1 MFMKKTSRRSFLAQT
16 GVTAAG
22 IAIAPTF
29 LSNKAIPKT
38 KYTGK
43 KLNVTL
49 VGLGRYAAILA
60 DGLQESQYCKL
71 AGVVTGHPEKG
82 EAWKKQ
88 YNIPD
93 KNIYNYENFDSIVN
107 NKDIDVIYIVLPN
120 AMHKE
125 YTIRAAKAGK
135 HVICEKPMAIS
146 SQECNEMIEACK
158 QAGVQLAIGYRLHY
172 EPYNLEMKRLGQD
185 KVFGEVRYVEA
196 GLGYQ
201 TINFEGTNAGKDFN
215 INDPLEWRLNKR
227 WSGGG
232 ALMNLGVY
240 CVQASRYILGENPTS
255 VSAQYGTVHD
265 AKRFAQ
271 VEETILW
278 QANFPG
284 GAVANCNTSY
294 GYNIDRLYA
303 SAANGFF
310 ELAPAISYGPFKG
323 ASSNGDMHFPDI
335 NQQAAQ
341 LDGIGKLILEN
352 KALPDHISGK
362 EGLIDLCVIEAI
374 YKAANTGSKVDVV
387 YSM

>member
-1 MFMKKTSRRSFLAQT
+1 MKKTTRRSFLTQT
-16 GVTAAG
+16 GITAAG
-22 IAIAPTF
+22 IVIAPSC
-29 LSNKAIPKT
+29 LSNPAAVNT

-43 KLNVTL
+43 KLNIAL

-60 DGLQESQYCKL
+60 DGLQESEYCRL

-88 YNIPD
+88 YNLPAE
-93 KNIYNYENFDSIVN
+93 NIYSYENFDSVAS
-107 NKDIDVIYIVLPN
+107 NKNIDVIYVVLPN

-135 HVICEKPMAIS
+135 HVICEKPMGIS
-146 SQECNEMIEACK
+146 SKECVEMMEACK
-158 QAGVQLAIGYRLHY
+158 RAGVQLAIGYRLHY
-172 EPYNLEMKRLGQD
+172 EPYNLEMKRLGQE
-185 KVFGEVRYVEA
+185 KVFGQVRYMEA

-201 TINFEGTNAGKDFN
+201 TINFEGANAGRDFN
-215 INDPLEWRLNKR
+215 INDPSEWRLNRR

-240 CVQASRYILGENPTS
+240 CVQASRYILGENPVTIT
-255 VSAQYGTVHD
+255 AQYGAVHD

-278 QANFPG
+278 QAQFPG
-284 GAVANCNTSY
+284 GAVASCNTSY
-294 GYNIDRLYA
+294 GYSTDRLYA

-323 ASSNGDMHFPDI
+323 RTSNGELHFADI

-352 KALPDHISGK
+352 KDLPDHISGK
-362 EGLIDLCVIEAI
+362 EGFTDLCVMEAI
-374 YKAANTGSKVDVV
+374 YKAADTGKKVDVV
-387 YSM
+387 YAQ

>member
-1 MFMKKTSRRSFLAQT
+1 MKKTSRRSFLTQT
-16 GVTAAG
+16 AITAAG
-22 IAIAPTF
+22 IAIAPSI
-29 LSNKAIPKT
+29 LSNKIINKP

-43 KLNVTL
+43 KLNIAL

-60 DGLQESQYCKL
+60 DGLQASQYCTL
-71 AGVVTGHPEKG
+71 AGVVTGHAEKG

-88 YNIPD
+88 YNLPD
-93 KNIYNYENFDSIVN
+93 KNIYNYENFDSIAN
-107 NKDIDVIYIVLPN
+107 NKDIDVIYVVLPN

-146 SQECNEMIEACK
+146 SKECIEMIEACK

-172 EPYNLEMKRLGQD
+172 EPYNLEMKRLGQQ

-201 TINFEGTNAGKDFN
+201 TINFEGANAGKDFN

-240 CVQASRYILGENPTS
+240 CVQAGRYILGENPVS
-255 VSAQYGTVHD
+255 VTAQYGAIHD
-265 AKRFAQ
+265 ARRFAQ

-278 QANFPG
+278 QAQFNS
-284 GAVANCNTSY
+284 GAVANCNSSY

-303 SAANGFF
+303 AAANGFF

-323 ASSNGDMHFPDI
+323 TTSNGDMHFADI

-352 KALPDHISGK
+352 KPLPDHICGK
-362 EGLIDLCVIEAI
+362 EGLTDLCIMEAI
-374 YKAANTGSKVDVV
+374 YKAADTAGKVNVE
-387 YSM
+387 YRH